1 MIYSNGSVMD
11 LQNTVLHQKD
21 YKSGI
26 VPFENLTTPD
36 ASGLEVCLYIV
47 RKASWHAINRMCI
60 GNAVR

>member
-26 VPFENLTTPD
+26 VPFENLTAPD
-36 ASGLEVCLYIV
+36 ASGLEVCV
-47 RKASWHAINRMCI
+47 RCNAFFFHEINRI
-60 GNAVR
+60 VGNSV

>member
-26 VPFENLTTPD
+26 VPFENLTAPD
-36 ASGLEVCLYIV
+36 ASGLEVCV
-47 RKASWHAINRMCI
+47 RC
-60 GNAVR
+60 NAFFFMKLTGL